1 MQNKNILVVF
11 TVLLAFATLYTLS
24 FNWVASGFETTAD
37 EYGAYVADSLE
48 SAGALGDQTFDE
60 AAAQAAREF
69 LRDSATAEI
78 YPVFG
83 HSYRHVKEQ
92 ELNLGLD
99 LKGGMSVTLEV
110 SLPDLIVALS
120 DYSDNADFRGAL
132 ADAKA
137 LAQDHRRRLRDVV
150 RACLDRARPRG
161 GVVAHL
167 PQHGEQGP
175 LPCQELGREIFEILR
190 AEAQTA
196 IDNTESIIRKRIDQ
210 LGVAQPN
217 VQKLQNGRILV
228 ELPGIDDRERARKQL
243 KSTANLEFW
252 ETYFNDEVIGR
263 LGAANEAVG
272 PSHEP
277 RALRGDAPA
286 DSTLTQDQLRA
297 KNPLFSVFQLELGR
311 RSAVVGYTLASD
323 TNRVN
328 DLLSRLKPVRPW
340 AATCASCGKPSPP
353 PTWRSS
359 SPSRTR
365 QAKAKLSSAARASW
379 TPASATTRLAMW
391 WSA

>member
-120 DYSDNADFRGAL
+120 DYSDNAEFRGAL
-132 ADAKA
+132 SDAKA
-137 LAQDHRRRLRDVV
+137 L
-150 RACLDRARPRG
+150 
-161 GVVAHL
+161 
-167 PQHGEQGP
+167 
-175 LPCQELGREIFEILR
+175 
-190 AEAQTA
+190 
-196 IDNTESIIRKRIDQ
+196 RKST
-210 LGVAQPN
+210 G
-217 VQKLQNGRILV
+217 
-228 ELPGIDDRERARKQL
+228 DDFVTLFERAWTERCL
-243 KSTANLEFW
+243 L
-252 ETYFNDEVIGR
+252 
-263 LGAANEAVG
+263 
-272 PSHEP
+272 
-277 RALRGDAPA
+277 
-286 DSTLTQDQLRA
+286 
-297 KNPLFSVFQLELGR
+297 
-311 RSAVVGYTLASD
+311 YTS
-323 TNRVN
+323 
-328 DLLSRLKPVRPW
+328 
-340 AATCASCGKPSPP
+340 PSP
-353 PTWRSS
+353 RD
-359 SPSRTR
+359 RG
-365 QAKAKLSSAARASW
+365 
-379 TPASATTRLAMW
+379 
-391 WSA
+391 